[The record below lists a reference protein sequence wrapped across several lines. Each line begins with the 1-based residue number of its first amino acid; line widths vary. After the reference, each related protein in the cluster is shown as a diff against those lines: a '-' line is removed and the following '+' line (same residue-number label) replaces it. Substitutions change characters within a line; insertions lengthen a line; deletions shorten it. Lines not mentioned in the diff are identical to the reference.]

1 MIWGQMNFTLFKK
14 TIIILIFSLFR
25 NQLPTIQSPDS
36 VGRIYIPGGVCFF
49 YIMEI
54 VKIPRMEKEEYDA
67 LIHNRFMARIAFQGE
82 KYPYIAPFMYV
93 YDGKHLYFLSTKYGR
108 KLEYFRKSPYV
119 SVEIEKYAE
128 DLSCFMFVTLQG
140 YLEEVTDSIEKK
152 IIRGK
157 FVDLIRDQ
165 HLSLNILS
173 ALGHSP
179 EDPPESICREERSL
193 VWRLNGVRSL
203 VALKNV

>member
-1 MIWGQMNFTLFKK
+1 
-14 TIIILIFSLFR
+14 
-25 NQLPTIQSPDS
+25 
-36 VGRIYIPGGVCFF
+36 
-49 YIMEI
+49 MEI

-67 LIHNRFMARIAFQGE
+67 LIHNRFMARIAFHGE

-108 KLEYFRKSPYV
+108 KIDYFRKSPYV

-128 DLSCFMFVTLQG
+128 DLSSFMFVTMQG
-140 YLEEVTDSIEKK
+140 YLEEVNDSIEKK
-152 IIRGK
+152 IIRGR
-157 FVDLIRDQ
+157 FVDLIHEQ
-165 HLSLNILS
+165 HLSPNILA

-179 EDPPESICREERSL
+179 DDQPETICREERSL

>member
-1 MIWGQMNFTLFKK
+1 MSDGLYLSGFILFY
-14 TIIILIFSLFR
+14 T
-25 NQLPTIQSPDS
+25 
-36 VGRIYIPGGVCFF
+36 
-49 YIMEI
+49 MEI
-54 VKIPRMEKEEYDA
+54 VKIPRMEKEEYDS
-67 LIHNRFMARIAFQGE
+67 LIHNRFMARIAFNGE
-82 KYPYIAPFMYV
+82 KYPYIAPFLYV
-93 YDGKHLYFLSTKYGR
+93 YDGKNLYFLSTKYG
-108 KLEYFRKSPYV
+108 KKIDYFRKSPYV
-119 SVEIEKYAE
+119 SVEIEQYAS

-157 FVDLIRDQ
+157 FVDLIRDH
-165 HLSLNILS
+165 HLSMNILS

-193 VWRLNGVRSL
+193 VWRLNGVRNL

>member
-1 MIWGQMNFTLFKK
+1 MIYISLGV
-14 TIIILIFSLFR
+14 SLFY
-25 NQLPTIQSPDS
+25 T
-36 VGRIYIPGGVCFF
+36 
-49 YIMEI
+49 MEI

-67 LIHNRFMARIAFQGE
+67 LIHNRFIARIAFQGE

-108 KLEYFRKSPYV
+108 KIEYFRKSPYV
-119 SVEIEKYAE
+119 SVEIEKYE
-128 DLSCFMFVTLQG
+128 SDLSEFMFVTLQG

-157 FVDLIRDQ
+157 FVDLIQDQ
-165 HLSLNILS
+165 HLSMNILA

-179 EDPPESICREERSL
+179 EDAPESICREERSV